1 MYDQRQEDES
11 DCADIPAE
19 AMQLGNHE
27 YGADEDHVEA
37 VDDGQPV
44 KIMDRVEHQVRQRA
58 PSGGEGAGID
68 AALAPDDL
76 RGGRDDADRRQPLE
90 PGGRLRS
97 TLRRAADKIA
107 KLGHA
112 SKTPSSSGAA
122 PEPAEPRTMC
132 AIGK

>member
-1 MYDQRQEDES
+1 
-11 DCADIPAE
+11 
-19 AMQLGNHE
+19 MQLGNHE

-44 KIMDRVEHQVRQRA
+44 KIIDRVEHKVRQRA
-58 PSGGEGAGID
+58 PSGGEGFGRD
-68 AALAPDDL
+68 VSLAPAVL
-76 RGGRDDADRRQPLE
+76 RVGRDDADRREQLE
-90 PGGRLRS
+90 PGGKLQS
-97 TLRRAADKIA
+97 TLGRVADKIA